1 MGGGKIKYVG
11 FINRIKISELYNNAR
26 VGLCVLQP
34 ASNYINSQPIKMY
47 EYMAAGLP
55 YICSDFSAW
64 KELTKATGAGICVNP
79 KDAEELA
86 AAISLLLNNPQKAE
100 LMGRKGRL
108 AVENRFSWEVES
120 KKLIELYK
128 TL

>member
-26 VGLCVLQP
+26 IGLCVLQP

-55 YICSDFSAW
+55 YICSDFPAW
-64 KELTKATGAGICVNP
+64 KELTKETGAGICVNP
-79 KDAEELA
+79 KDPEELA
-86 AAISLLLNNPQKAE
+86 AAIRLLLDDPQKAE
-100 LMGRKGRL
+100 IMGQKGRL
-108 AVENRFSWEVES
+108 AIEKLFSWDAER
-120 KKLIELYK
+120 KKLNELYK

>member
-1 MGGGKIKYVG
+1 MGV
-11 FINRIKISELYNNAR
+11 INRIKISCLYNNAR

-34 ASNYINSQPIKMY
+34 ASNYINSQPIKIY

-55 YICSDFSAW
+55 YICSDFPAW
-64 KELTKATGAGICVNP
+64 KELTKETGAGVCVNP

-86 AAISLLLNNPQKAE
+86 AAISILLNNPQKAE
-100 LMGRKGRL
+100 IMRRKGRL
-108 AVENRFSWEVES
+108 AAVNQFSWDAER
-120 KKLIELYK
+120 KKLIKLYK